1 MTTKKRKSRSLTP
14 AEYDLY
20 YESIGIKASDLL
32 SPEAI
37 SLDDL
42 PADMALSAADRV
54 RIEGLVPTWN
64 GADARQKVD
73 MAHAMERAAYQAR
86 RSTREA
92 QVDACLAYLMLAHV
106 RGCEEPRA
114 MMRRIAIGA
123 VTPPVHIT
131 QRRGRGPANVS
142 SVHEQVDAKLRA
154 RGLEAVMLTSHET
167 TADGDTMTVHH
178 LTTRPIRS
186 PASKR

>member
-20 YESIGIKASDLL
+20 YESIGIKESDLL

-42 PADMALSAADRV
+42 PADMALSAGDRF
-54 RIEGLVPTWN
+54 RIEGVVSTWN

-73 MAHAMERAAYQAR
+73 MAHAMERAALQAR

-92 QVDACLAYLMLAHV
+92 QVDACVAYLMLTHV

-114 MMRRIAIGA
+114 MMRRIAIGQ
-123 VTPPVHIT
+123 VTPPVHVER
-131 QRRGRGPANVS
+131 RRGRGPANAS

-154 RGLEAVMLTSHET
+154 KGLEAVMLTTRET
-167 TADGDTMTVHH
+167 TADGDTVTIHH

-186 PASKR
+186 PASQR

>member
-20 YESIGIKASDLL
+20 YESIGITESDLL

-42 PADMALSAADRV
+42 PADMALSAGDRF
-54 RIEGLVPTWN
+54 RIEGVVSTWN

-92 QVDACLAYLMLAHV
+92 QVDACVAYLMLAHV
-106 RGCEEPRA
+106 RGCEEPRE
-114 MMRRIAIGA
+114 MMRRIAIGQ
-123 VTPPVHIT
+123 VTPPVHVER
-131 QRRGRGPANVS
+131 RRGRGPKNAS

-154 RGLEAVMLTSHET
+154 KGLEAVMLTTRET
-167 TADGDTMTVHH
+167 NAHGDTVTIHH

-186 PASKR
+186 PASQR